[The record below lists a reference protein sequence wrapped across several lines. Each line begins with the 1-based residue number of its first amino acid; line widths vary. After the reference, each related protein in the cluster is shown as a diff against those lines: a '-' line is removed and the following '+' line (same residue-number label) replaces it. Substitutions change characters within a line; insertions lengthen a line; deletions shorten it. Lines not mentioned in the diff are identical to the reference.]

1 MKNYTLNSYLIE
13 EQPKAKGEVSRLEE
27 SLGFN
32 GRVSKVEMGW
42 VDFKERLRSDERFG
56 KFLDIVYS
64 NPSVVGG
71 VVNNKRTMRYTT
83 AIIFTEGN
91 YYVQVES
98 YELNSGKA
106 DYFTGVFKDYLD
118 ALRFASGVVSE
129 GTKSRISGF
138 EVSAPTVKF
147 RPRYL
152 SL

>member
-13 EQPKAKGEVSRLEE
+13 EQPKAKGEVSRLEGF
-27 SLGFN
+27 LGFH
-32 GRVSKVEMGW
+32 GRVAKIEMGYIG
-42 VDFKERLRSDERFG
+42 FIERFRSDERFG
-56 KFLDIVYS
+56 RFLDTVYN
-64 NPSVVGG
+64 NPLVVGG
-71 VVNNKRTMRYTT
+71 VVNGKKTVRYTT
-83 AIIFTEGN
+83 AIIFTEGG

-118 ALRFASGVVSE
+118 ALRFASGVVR
-129 GTKSRISGF
+129 GTGSLVSGL
-138 EVSAPTVKF
+138 ESSAPSVKF